1 MPEKYVQFISPSW
14 WRYLPQRQKQWQTA
28 ALCNDNSNNKM
39 EICIVQANMSLDVLV
54 QPRIQDTIG
63 YSKHKRWTKLGS
75 SSNQHWLI
83 SMSNS
88 VPCPV
93 GWLQRSSKINALL
106 DKYVVNKYLTPQYTR
121 RVYKQTGRYTYCSV
135 RRSNSWMDC
144 SRGSGNIAISG
155 TDLWLHKHHTEYVIF
170 TAVARVEEGFLCQVD
185 NCGRKMDDCKCK
197 VGQTKITN
205 CLENFNIK

>member
-1 MPEKYVQFISPSW
+1 MSEKYVQFISPSW
-14 WRYLPQRQKQWQTA
+14 RRYLPQRQKQWQTA

-39 EICIVQANMSLDVLV
+39 EICIVQANMSLHVLV

-106 DKYVVNKYLTPQYTR
+106 DKYVVNKYLTPQYR
-121 RVYKQTGRYTYCSV
+121 CINR
-135 RRSNSWMDC
+135 
-144 SRGSGNIAISG
+144 
-155 TDLWLHKHHTEYVIF
+155 
-170 TAVARVEEGFLCQVD
+170 QVD
-185 NCGRKMDDCKCK
+185 IHTVQWDVQIAEWTAHVALAILLSAAPTSDYISTIQNTLYSLRWHGWKKGFCVKWTTAEEKWMTASKKSDR
-197 VGQTKITN
+197 QR
-205 CLENFNIK
+205 